1 MLPLL
6 HFSPSLV
13 TVVHFGLV
21 TTQLRL
27 FRDET
32 LAVPPPHFDAPGSH
46 KVTALVRSE
55 LPTTNLTD
63 FAALRSRCLDSP
75 FLDSSGLWAILW
87 FVRNPSGYSRKLTLF
102 ERRILSSV
110 SRVTNDDV
118 LRRTIIPSLSGLPL
132 SNHCQRFARHFL
144 RDLPLRLTA
153 LAVGHGPC
161 LSMVDKLT
169 AFLRDGKRPCA
180 LNPRH
185 TCRL

>member
-55 LPTTNLTD
+55 LPTANLTD
-63 FAALRSRCLDSP
+63 LAALRSRCLDSP

-132 SNHCQRFARHFL
+132 SNHCQRFPRHFL
-144 RDLPLRLTA
+144 RVPTSTPHGSCSGPRALSVYDGQTQCLPLGWKAPL
-153 LAVGHGPC
+153 C
-161 LSMVDKLT
+161 S
-169 AFLRDGKRPCA
+169 
-180 LNPRH
+180 
-185 TCRL
+185 